1 MFNATCDFS
10 MDSGISHYTNKVYDF
25 ELGIGSSDT
34 WPRWQGGDYPV
45 VVEYESFCG
54 RYSLEVH
61 THTHTRTHARTHTHK
76 HTHTHTHT
84 HTNKHKH
91 AFCGSVWSTVLH
103 LVIVFLHV
111 PCADKEWWCEGF

>member
-1 MFNATCDFS
+1 MRIFVFAVRSKVLDMFNATCDFS

-45 VVEYESFCG
+45 VVEYETFCG

-61 THTHTRTHARTHTHK
+61 THTHTHTHARTHTH
-76 HTHTHTHT
+76 THGQAQTCILWICVEHCSSSSYCFFT
-84 HTNKHKH
+84 
-91 AFCGSVWSTVLH
+91 
-103 LVIVFLHV
+103 
-111 PCADKEWWCEGF
+111 CAMRR